1 MSLGLPALGR
11 RSEALIG
18 EPGDLPSRRSSGG
31 REEFSAGGKAKAA
44 PLQRHKNQD
53 QAAHVARLRGLMS

>member
-1 MSLGLPALGR
+1 MMSLGPRALGR

-44 PLQRHKNQD
+44 PLQRHKN
-53 QAAHVARLRGLMS
+53 